1 VIDPARSNPATLRAD
16 SGGQP
21 LGEGNVLSYTSA
33 TRGLVPI
40 PAAERDLP
48 TATAVPFFKVS
59 DGVMPLEGPAFDRQG
74 NLLFVDIYGGRV
86 LRLSPE
92 RQLST
97 VYSEP
102 NLHPAGI
109 GVHKDGRI
117 FVAAV
122 GTINSEGNFADGTV
136 IALNPDGS
144 NRQTIVP
151 PGLGHVVD
159 DMVFDNEGGFYFTDF
174 RGTATNRA
182 GGVYYV
188 PPDHKSVRPVLPD
201 MCGANGVA
209 LSPDGKV
216 LWASEY
222 FANRLHR
229 MDLKAPG
236 AIARSGSM
244 VPYHFVGRAPD
255 SMRTDSAG
263 NVYVALQRQGR
274 ILAFSPYGVPIGQ
287 ILLPGREDNH
297 FLQCTS
303 LALVPGSRDLFIVG
317 WDLNG
322 RGSMIFA
329 ARGLAE
335 GFRMF
340 SHQ

>member
-1 VIDPARSNPATLRAD
+1 MSEPFSSETD
-16 SGGQP
+16 SS
-21 LGEGNVLSYTSA
+21 VLSYTDH

-40 PAAERDLP
+40 PIWERDLP
-48 TATAVPFFKVS
+48 TAVAKPYFKVS
-59 DGVMPLEGPAFDRQG
+59 DTATPLEGLAFDRSG
-74 NLLFVDIYGGRV
+74 NLLFVDIYNSRV
-86 LRLSPE
+86 HRLSQD
-92 RQLST
+92 RHLTT
-97 VYSEP
+97 VYSEAE
-102 NLHPAGI
+102 LHPAGI
-109 GVHKDGRI
+109 AVHKDGRI

-122 GTINSEGNFADGTV
+122 GRTNSEGHFADGTIISV
-136 IALNPDGS
+136 EADGS
-144 NRQTIVP
+144 NCQTVVQRS
-151 PGLGHVVD
+151 LGHVID

-174 RGTATNRA
+174 RGTATNPI

-188 PPDHKSVRPVLPD
+188 PPDHKSIHVVLPS

-216 LWASEY
+216 LWATEY

-236 AIARSGSM
+236 VIARCGSM

-263 NVYVALQRQGR
+263 NTYVAMQRQGR
-274 ILAFSPYGVPIGQ
+274 ILVFSPYGVPIGQ
-287 ILLPGREDNH
+287 ILLPGREDNR

-303 LALVPGSRDLFIVG
+303 LAIKPNSRELFIVG

-322 RGSMIFA
+322 QGSMIFSA
-329 ARGLAE
+329 SGPAP
-335 GFRMF
+335 GFAMF

>member
-1 VIDPARSNPATLRAD
+1 MSEPANYLAKPS
-16 SGGQP
+16 
-21 LGEGNVLSYTSA
+21 VLSYTDA

-40 PAAERDLP
+40 PAWERDLP
-48 TATAVPFFKVS
+48 TAVAEPYFKVS
-59 DGVMPLEGPAFDRQG
+59 DSAMPLEGPSFDRDG
-74 NLLFVDIYGGRV
+74 NLLFLDIYNGRV
-86 LRLSPE
+86 LRLSPD
-92 RQLST
+92 RQLTT
-97 VYSEP
+97 VYTEEH
-102 NLHPAGI
+102 LHPAGI
-109 GVHKDGRI
+109 AVHKDGRI

-122 GTINSEGNFADGTV
+122 GTINSEGYFANGSVITLDTDGT
-136 IALNPDGS
+136 
-144 NRQTIVP
+144 NRRTIVP
-151 PGLGHVVD
+151 PDLGHVVD
-159 DMVFDNEGGFYFTDF
+159 DLVFDNEGGFYFTDF
-174 RGTATNRA
+174 RGTATDPV
-182 GGVYYV
+182 GGLYYV
-188 PPDHKSVRPVLPD
+188 PPDHKTVKPVLPK

-216 LWASEY
+216 LWATEY

-263 NVYVALQRQGR
+263 NVYVAMQRQGR
-274 ILAFSPYGVPIGQ
+274 IMVFSPFGIPIGQ

-297 FLQCTS
+297 FLPCTS
-303 LALVPGSRDLFIVG
+303 LAIKPDSRELMIVG

-329 ARGLAE
+329 ASGPAP
-335 GFRMF
+335 GFAMF

>member
-1 VIDPARSNPATLRAD
+1 MSEPANAQANGS
-16 SGGQP
+16 
-21 LGEGNVLSYTSA
+21 VLSHTDA

-48 TATAVPFFKVS
+48 TAVAEPYFKVS
-59 DGVMPLEGPAFDRQG
+59 DNVMPLEGMSFDRDG
-74 NLLFVDIYGGRV
+74 NLLFVDIYNGRV
-86 LRLSPE
+86 LRLSPD
-92 RQLST
+92 RQLTT
-97 VYSEP
+97 VYTEEH
-102 NLHPAGI
+102 LHPAGI
-109 GVHKDGRI
+109 GIHKDGRI

-122 GTINSEGNFADGTV
+122 GTINSEGIFADGSV
-136 IALNPDGS
+136 IAINADGS

-151 PGLGHVVD
+151 PDLGHVVD

-174 RGTATNRA
+174 RGTATA
-182 GGVYYV
+182 PLGGVFYV
-188 PPDHKSVRPVLPD
+188 SPDHNAVKPVLPN

-216 LWASEY
+216 LWSTEY

-236 AIARSGSM
+236 AIARSGAM
-244 VPYHFVGRAPD
+244 VPYHFIGRAPD

-263 NVYVALQRQGR
+263 NVYVAMQRQGR
-274 ILAFSPYGVPIGQ
+274 IMVFSPFGIPIGQ

-303 LALVPGSRDLFIVG
+303 LAIKPGSRELLICG

-322 RGSMIFA
+322 RGAMIFSA
-329 ARGLAE
+329 SGPAP
-335 GFRMF
+335 GFAMF

>member
-1 VIDPARSNPATLRAD
+1 MTKLLMSD
-16 SGGQP
+16 SDKS
-21 LGEGNVLSYTSA
+21 VLSYTDA

-40 PAAERDLP
+40 PVWERDLP
-48 TATAVPFFKVS
+48 TAVAQPYFKVS
-59 DGVMPLEGPAFDRQG
+59 ATATPLEGMAFDRDG
-74 NLLFVDIYGGRV
+74 NLLFVDIYNGRIN
-86 LRLSPE
+86 RLTAE
-92 RQLST
+92 RELTT
-97 VYSEP
+97 VFAESE
-102 NLHPAGI
+102 LHPAGI
-109 GVHKDGRI
+109 AVHKDGRI

-122 GTINSEGNFADGTV
+122 GRVNSEGHFSDGT
-136 IALNPDGS
+136 IISLAPDGT
-144 NRQTIVP
+144 NRQTVV
-151 PGLGHVVD
+151 GRDLGYVID
-159 DMVFDNEGGFYFTDF
+159 DMVFDNDGGFYFTDF
-174 RGTATNRA
+174 RGTATDSA

-188 PPDHKSVRPVLPD
+188 PPDHKSVSPVLPS

-216 LWASEY
+216 LWATEY
-222 FANRLHR
+222 FSNRLHR

-236 AIARSGSM
+236 VIARSGSM

-263 NVYVALQRQGR
+263 NVYVAMQRQGR
-274 ILAFSPYGVPIGQ
+274 IMVFSPFGVPIGQ
-287 ILLPGREDNH
+287 ILLPGREDSH

-303 LALVPGSRDLFIVG
+303 LAIKPGSRELFICG

-322 RGSMIFA
+322 QGAMIFSASGPA
-329 ARGLAE
+329 A

>member
-1 VIDPARSNPATLRAD
+1 MIDIP
-16 SGGQP
+16 P
-21 LGEGNVLSYTSA
+21 LGDESTLSYTPA

-40 PAAERDLP
+40 PAPERDLP
-48 TATAVPFFKVS
+48 TVTAVPYFKVS
-59 DGVMPLEGPAFDRQG
+59 DGVMPLEGPSFDRQG
-74 NLLFVDIYGGRV
+74 NLLFLDIYGGRV
-86 LRLSPE
+86 LRLSE
-92 RQLST
+92 DRQLST

-102 NLHPAGI
+102 GLHPAGI
-109 GVHKDGRI
+109 AIHRDGRI
-117 FVAAV
+117 FVGAV
-122 GTINSEGNFADGTV
+122 GSVNSEGQFADGCV
-136 IALNPDGS
+136 IALDPDGS
-144 NRQTIVP
+144 KRQTVVAP
-151 PGLGHVVD
+151 ALGHVVD
-159 DMVFDNEGGFYFTDF
+159 DLVFDNEGGFYFTDF

-188 PPDHKSVRPVLPD
+188 APGYQSVKPVLPD

-216 LWASEY
+216 LWATEY

-229 MDLKAPG
+229 IDLKAPG

-263 NVYVALQRQGR
+263 NVYVAMQRQGR
-274 ILAFSPYGVPIGQ
+274 ILAFSPFGVPIGQ

-303 LALVPGSRDLFIVG
+303 LAFVPESRNLFIVG
-317 WDLNG
+317 WDLHG

-329 ARGLAE
+329 AKGLAD
-335 GFRMF
+335 GFPMF
-340 SHQ
+340 SHQRPANPP